1 MVKVQATCREEHLD
15 SIVERL
21 VLIGVRGLT
30 VIPAHWGEPSEVHRL
45 VFRGAA
51 YRPPFV
57 RKVMLEWYGVD
68 EDADAVV
75 RAIVHACADGL
86 LGDGRIVIQP
96 LEEAIRIRT
105 GERGDDAV

>member
-1 MVKVQATCREEHLD
+1 MVKVQATFREEHFG

-30 VIPAHWGEPSEVHRL
+30 VMPAHRGEPSEAQRL
-45 VFRGAA
+45 VFRGGA

-57 RKVMLEWYGVD
+57 PKVMLEWYGVD
-68 EDADAVV
+68 KDADAVV
-75 RAIVHACADGL
+75 RAIVHACAGGV

-96 LEEAIRIRT
+96 VEEAIRIRT
-105 GERGDDAV
+105 GERGVGAV